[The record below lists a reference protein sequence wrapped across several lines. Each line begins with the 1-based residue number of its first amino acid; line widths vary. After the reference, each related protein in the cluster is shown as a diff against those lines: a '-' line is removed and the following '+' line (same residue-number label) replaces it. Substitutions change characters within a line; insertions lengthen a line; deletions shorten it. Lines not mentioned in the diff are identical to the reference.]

1 MTDKKL
7 EGLQKKYRQTM
18 DKMVVQTVFGTQ
30 KSANKLKAEMKKI
43 ELEMKKLE
51 TSKEVTQD
59 DSI

>member
-51 TSKEVTQD
+51 TKKKLQ
-59 DSI
+59 